1 MLINRKMRMQGII
14 DIKITTIKSQDSS
27 SFPFIFGIN
36 LHLSI
41 SDNYLIAFDGDALGN
56 IS

>member
-1 MLINRKMRMQGII
+1 MRMQGII